1 MFIYATNP
9 VKKVVGEAEVVEV
22 LEKDKEELWNE
33 TKLQS
38 GISKHFYSKYYEKK
52 QNAVAYHLGKIIK
65 FKEPKELSDYG
76 VHTAPQSFVYVATE

>member
-38 GISKHFYSKYYEKK
+38 GISKHFYSKYSEYILLMFDWCY
-52 QNAVAYHLGKIIK
+52 VK
-65 FKEPKELSDYG
+65 F
-76 VHTAPQSFVYVATE
+76 

>member
-38 GISKHFYSKYYEKK
+38 GISKHFYSKYYEK
-52 QNAVAYHLGKIIK
+52 
-65 FKEPKELSDYG
+65 LSDYG